1 MAGII
6 RAASSAT
13 SANPHTRGII
23 RLQFPAD
30 ATELCRRRSGGAFP
44 NGLYRG
50 RTSHGRGDGSGVL

>member
-30 ATELCRRRSGGAFP
+30 ATELCRRRSGGHSPMVYTEAERHMVVVT
-44 NGLYRG
+44 GQEC
-50 RTSHGRGDGSGVL
+50 